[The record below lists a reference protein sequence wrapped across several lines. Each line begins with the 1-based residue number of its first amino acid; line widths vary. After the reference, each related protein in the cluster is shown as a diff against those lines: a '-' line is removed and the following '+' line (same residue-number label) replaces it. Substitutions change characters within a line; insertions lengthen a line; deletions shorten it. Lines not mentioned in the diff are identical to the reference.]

1 VIGPYAEN
9 PKGERKWLCRCEC
22 GTEKYVLERSL
33 LYGGSE
39 SCGCLRKERAARA
52 VAYDLHGQVFGEL
65 TVLVPRRCQAET
77 SVMTAFAACDTIGT
91 PDPDADARIYVNGNA
106 SFGHMVIRYL

>member
-1 VIGPYAEN
+1 MRDLTGEKFCRWTVIGPYAEN

-65 TVLVPRRCQAET
+65 TVLDVAEDVSEAT
-77 SVMTAFAACDTIGT
+77 LDKIRAVEG
-91 PDPDADARIYVNGNA
+91 
-106 SFGHMVIRYL
+106 VIRVRKI